1 MSELPLI
8 SVNLI
13 TYNRQEFIHAA
24 IDSVLKQSYQQ
35 FELIIIDDGSTDN
48 TVDIIN
54 SFYDSRIFVFKNA
67 KNSGIA
73 FSRNRAAELSSGKY
87 ILILDSDDIA
97 HPELIKKKVE
107 FLEANPGYILVS
119 SLMNYVNEKKEVIN
133 KSVGILV
140 PDNEICSYLFFAN
153 CLVQSSLLI
162 RTDIFKKEKY
172 SDTVSS
178 EDLDLW
184 NRIKYLGGLH
194 IMEDVLIDVALH
206 NNNVTKFN
214 KHNPEKAF
222 FESAEKNLKD
232 IGLKTTDKI
241 IGVHVKFLDYSK
253 SFSVNDLK
261 LLLKHCNHIITANNK
276 EKKYNKEKFDAFIFK
291 NIIRRIDLTLR
302 RVELPGIAT
311 WLIFTNAEIVYKL
324 QLLRIL
330 NRRLFKIF
338 RSK

>member
-1 MSELPLI
+1 MSELPLV

-13 TYNRQEFIHAA
+13 TYNRQGFIYAA

-48 TVDIIN
+48 TVDVIN
-54 SFYDSRIFVFKNA
+54 SFYDSRIFVFKNQ

-73 FSRNRAAELSSGKY
+73 FSRNRAAELSNGKY
-87 ILILDSDDIA
+87 ILILDSDDEA
-97 HPELIKKKVE
+97 HPELIKRKVE
-107 FLEANPGYILVS
+107 FLEANPSYILVS
-119 SLMNYVNEKKEVIN
+119 SLMNYVNEKKEVIG
-133 KSVGILV
+133 KSIGVLV

-162 RTDIFKKEKY
+162 RTAILKKEKY
-172 SDTVSS
+172 SEAVSS

-184 NRIKYLGGLH
+184 NRIKYLGGSH

-232 IGLKTTDKI
+232 IGLKATNEI

-253 SFSVNDLK
+253 PFSVNDLK

-276 EKKYNKEKFDAFIFK
+276 QKKYNKESFDAFIFK

-302 RVELPGIAT
+302 GVELPGFVS
-311 WLIFTNAEIVYKL
+311 WLIFTDADISYKL
-324 QLLRIL
+324 KLLRIL
-330 NRRLFKIF
+330 YRRFFKKY